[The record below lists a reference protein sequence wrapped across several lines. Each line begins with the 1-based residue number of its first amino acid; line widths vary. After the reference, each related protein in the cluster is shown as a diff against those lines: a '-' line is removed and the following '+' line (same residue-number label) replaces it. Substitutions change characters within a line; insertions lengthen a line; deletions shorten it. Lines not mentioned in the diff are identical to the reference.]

1 MRWAQ
6 ERTQRTGK
14 NIDSL
19 LLLFILHICVEIL
32 YINRYNQINKKL
44 KNFNTEKNR
53 RKWQKIERPPMFI
66 GWQD

>member
-19 LLLFILHICVEIL
+19 LLLFILHIYVEIL
-32 YINRYNQINKKL
+32 YINKYNQISKRL
-44 KNFNTEKNR
+44 KYFNTG
-53 RKWQKIERPPMFI
+53 QK
-66 GWQD
+66 

>member
-19 LLLFILHICVEIL
+19 LLLFMLHICIEIV
-32 YINRYNQINKKL
+32 YINRYNQISERL
-44 KNFNTEKNR
+44 KNFNTEKIEENGR
-53 RKWQKIERPPMFI
+53 R
-66 GWQD
+66 